1 MTKANRPVKL
11 TIIRDGKTIERE
23 VVPAAV
29 GKYEEGVT
37 GVMPP
42 LRPQIASVQ
51 PGEPAEEAGL
61 RGGDVILAVNGEK
74 PIVHARVIE
83 IIRAN
88 EGKPLQFEIL
98 RDGSTLTIP
107 VTPAEVRRHRADR
120 RADPR
125 ARSAHHPAEPS
136 RSVQAERAA
145 ELRLGEADRAH
156 ARRPV
161 HARHVGQAADGPGRD
176 RRAVG

>member
-1 MTKANRPVKL
+1 
-11 TIIRDGKTIERE
+11 
-23 VVPAAV
+23 
-29 GKYEEGVT
+29 
-37 GVMPP
+37 MPP

-51 PGEPAEEAGL
+51 PGEPAEAAGL

-88 EGKPLQFEIL
+88 ENKPLQFEIQ

-107 VTPAEVRRHRADR
+107 VTPQKFGDIVRIGAQIRELEVRIIQPNLR
-120 RADPR
+120 
-125 ARSAHHPAEPS
+125 
-136 RSVQAERAA
+136 RSVQAERTA

-161 HARHVGQAADGPGRD
+161 HARYAGQAADGPGRD
-176 RRAVG
+176 CRAVG